1 MLEHTFV
8 RKSVIAR
15 LRRSP
20 LGPHLDHLATSLYNE
35 GYAPISIQRFLLAA
49 EKFAYWLQ
57 GQGYSVYEMDEDLL
71 RDYLSSST
79 VLTD

>member
-1 MLEHTFV
+1 MIKLCNPVLFHTTSQEKDKPMLEHTFV

-35 GYAPISIQRFLLAA
+35 GYAPISLQRFLLAA
-49 EKFAYWLQ
+49 EKFA
-57 GQGYSVYEMDEDLL
+57 
-71 RDYLSSST
+71 
-79 VLTD
+79 